1 MNILALAREAAAV
14 VSTDQPDTLFDK
26 HNAQSQ
32 LFLSLLN
39 DSLES
44 LKRFG
49 DWQQLQKEGSFFIL
63 ESCFTYPLEEIAP
76 DFFSLV
82 PDTIYIKDSREKIIG
97 SISAEEFSKSKVF
110 KTSTG
115 DVEFY
120 LKGNAFYFT
129 ALPKTGSRIVFH
141 YRTNHTVKEER
152 PLNGEW
158 IFKPRPTKDSDLPLF
173 DPYLLKLSLI
183 WRWYKRNSFA
193 YEEEY
198 QEYLSEVKKAFS
210 NGLALKNI
218 SLTGSALNDYFG
230 GPYVRSVQKKNG

>member
-1 MNILALAREAAAV
+1 MNILTIAREAAAV

-63 ESCFTYPLEEIAP
+63 DSCFVYPLDTIAP

-82 PDTIYIKDSREKIIG
+82 PDTIFIKDSQEKVIG
-97 SISAEEFSKSKVF
+97 SISAEDFMKSKVF

-120 LKGNAFYFT
+120 LKGNAFCFT
-129 ALPKTGSRIVFH
+129 SLPAPGSRIVFH
-141 YRTNHTVKEER
+141 YRSNNLVKEAKKE
-152 PLNGEW
+152 NGEW
-158 IFKPRPTKDSDLPLF
+158 VYKPYPTKDTDEPLL
-173 DPYLLKLSLI
+173 DPYLIKLSLI

-193 YEEEY
+193 YNEEF
-198 QEYLSEVKKAFS
+198 QEYLTEVKKAFAD
-210 NGLALKNI
+210 GICLKNI
-218 SLTGSALNDYFG
+218 SLTGNQFNHCFG
-230 GPYVRSVQKKNG
+230 GPYVRVVQKNG